1 LDHYEYFEHPEVVD
15 QSKPNIQSNKQNK
28 PTEANEL
35 KDEGESRTSD
45 SKKNQSMIFE
55 INNSAR
61 TNYLSEPKSVAKRKK
76 IESVDLDNKHDDK
89 NDLPHID
96 LKIHLEKVDKHTVEY
111 RSDPKN
117 EGINNYPQ
125 AYAEPEP
132 IPIIKIPEQFHPPV
146 FKRSNIVSA
155 DQNTHL
161 LNAEPEK
168 LLDIKDSLMHKL
180 NGLHDKSEHI
190 YDSLLE

>member
-1 LDHYEYFEHPEVVD
+1 MDHYEYFEHPEVVD
-15 QSKPNIQSNKQNK
+15 QSKPNMQSNKQNK

-61 TNYLSEPKSVAKRKK
+61 NNYLSEPKSVTKRKK
-76 IESVDLDNKHDDK
+76 IESVELDNKNDNK
-89 NDLPHID
+89 VDLPHID
-96 LKIHLEKVDKHTVEY
+96 LKIHLEKVDKNTVEY
-111 RSDPKN
+111 KS
-117 EGINNYPQ
+117 
-125 AYAEPEP
+125 EPL
-132 IPIIKIPEQFHPPV
+132 PIIKIPEQSHPPA
-146 FKRSNIVSA
+146 FKRLNTDTA
-155 DQNTHL
+155 DPNTHL

-168 LLDIKDSLMHKL
+168 LSDIEDSLMHKL